1 MDDVW
6 WTTPTPRLSEAQK
19 EAASYNDRM
28 ALELF
33 RVLLREL
40 DGCTI
45 EDLID
50 VAGLVDR

>member
-6 WTTPTPRLSEAQK
+6 WTTPGPPKLTEAQT
-19 EAASYNDRM
+19 EAVHD
-28 ALELF
+28 LF
-33 RVLLREL
+33 QVILREL

-45 EDLID
+45 TDLID